1 MEVKF
6 TSLFPKIQKKGKSS
20 DDSSSLLACLCREG
34 LIDTMLE
41 EYIFFC
47 KNPCAEAP
55 SDTAQKKAAP
65 KGRFPNIAGFCR
77 FMRVDIGE
85 LEQLR
90 REFPKEYGRIL
101 SVFEDEAL
109 NSDLSSALL
118 SSYMK
123 KRLLYE
129 STPKSDAGGIKV
141 CFEHDIFSD
150 GE

>member
-20 DDSSSLLACLCREG
+20 DVSTSLLACLCREG

-47 KNPCAEAP
+47 KAPCIESSSEA
-55 SDTAQKKAAP
+55 TQKKATS

-77 FMRVDIGE
+77 FMKVDIGE
-85 LEQLR
+85 LEGLR
-90 REFPKEYGRIL
+90 RDFPKEYGKIL

-129 STPKSDAGGIKV
+129 SAPKNESGGIKV

>member
-1 MEVKF
+1 M
-6 TSLFPKIQKKGKSS
+6 
-20 DDSSSLLACLCREG
+20 
-34 LIDTMLE
+34 MLE

-47 KNPCAEAP
+47 KN
-55 SDTAQKKAAP
+55 SDANSSQGSSSKKSSA

-77 FMRVDIGE
+77 FMKTGVGE
-85 LEQLR
+85 LEQLASD
-90 REFPKEYGRIL
+90 FPQEYERIL

-123 KRLLYE
+123 KRLFYE
-129 STPKSDAGGIKV
+129 KACTESKDDSEIKV
-141 CFEHDIFSD
+141 CFEHDIFGD